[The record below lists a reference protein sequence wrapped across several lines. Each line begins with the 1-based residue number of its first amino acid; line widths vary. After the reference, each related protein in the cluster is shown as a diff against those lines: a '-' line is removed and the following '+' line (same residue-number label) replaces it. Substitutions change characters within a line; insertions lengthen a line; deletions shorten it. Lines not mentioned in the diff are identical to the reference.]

1 MITGFER
8 IVEERIARAQREG
21 VFDDLPGAGK
31 PLEFSPDDHIAED
44 LRLPYKILKNA
55 GCLPPE
61 IELRKQIEQTA
72 QLLAGMPEEAERH
85 RTLKKLNFLI
95 MRLNASRRG
104 DARLDMPQH
113 YVPAVVDRLSAN
125 PRNRAG

>member
-1 MITGFER
+1 MISGFER

-21 VFDDLPGAGK
+21 FFDGLSGSGK
-31 PLEFSPDDHIAED
+31 PIEFVDDGHIAED

-61 IELRKQIEQTA
+61 IELRKQIEQTT
-72 QLLAGMPEEAERH
+72 QLLEGMPQEAERH
-85 RTLKKLNFLI
+85 RVLKKINFLI

-113 YVPAVVDRLSAN
+113 YVPAVVDRLSTK
-125 PRNRAG
+125 AGDCTG

>member
-21 VFDDLPGAGK
+21 LFDDLPGAGK
-31 PLEFSPDDHIAED
+31 PLEFPADDHIAED

-85 RTLKKLNFLI
+85 RTLMKLNFLI

-113 YVPAVVDRLSAN
+113 CVPAVVDRLSAN
-125 PRNRAG
+125 PGNRAE